1 MENEESDFRGPDGIT
16 GRMTFYDNEGKI
28 LTALHVDPCLITNE
42 LAALAEKSKE
52 AERGSD

>member
-1 MENEESDFRGPDGIT
+1 MESEESGFRQPDGIT

-28 LTALHVDPCLITNE
+28 LTALHVDPCLISNE

-52 AERGSD
+52 VERESD